1 LLLFYIFNLDCK
13 ALFSRTDAIQ
23 KLPDYDFFDI
33 STEAASNSDLQILGS
48 RVGSASEVFT
58 NVELLFGKKWIE
70 EQNFS
75 IHRFLLDLLK
85 NLMEVF
91 GGSLKGE
98 KEGCR
103 LTNFLF
109 DCIIEFLD
117 WKYGYFC
124 RSGYRDWL
132 VISQSLNRDQMFKEV
147 LKEMHRW
154 TEMGG
159 KALYILADRDMVNS
173 MKKWSKCSF
182 EGFEVGVEIEN
193 AMIHM
198 LVEELVFD
206 LC

>member
-1 LLLFYIFNLDCK
+1 MLFG
-13 ALFSRTDAIQ
+13 STEAIQ

-33 STEAASNSDLQILGS
+33 STETTLNSDLQIIGG
-48 RVGSASEVFT
+48 RVGCASEVFS
-58 NVELLFGKKWIE
+58 NVELLFGKNWIE
-70 EQNFS
+70 EENFS
-75 IHRFLLDLLK
+75 IHGFHLDLLK

-91 GGSLKGE
+91 CGSLNGE

-124 RSGYRDWL
+124 KSGYRDWL
-132 VISQSLNRDQMFKEV
+132 VIAQSFNRDQLFKEI

-159 KALYILADRDMVNS
+159 KALYVLADRDMENS
-173 MKKWSKCSF
+173 MGRWSKCNF
-182 EGFEVGVEIEN
+182 EGFEVGAEIEN
-193 AMIHM
+193 AMVHM

-206 LC
+206 LW